1 MRSCRRR
8 SACARPTH
16 ADPLLITLAL
26 GLAIGLVMG
35 LTGAGG
41 GVLAVP
47 ALVFGLGLTMPQ
59 AAPIAMIGVGLAAW
73 VGTAEGLRRGTV
85 RWRAALY
92 IAAMG
97 WPLSALGVALA
108 QRVPDLGLRV
118 IFVLVLAFVAWR
130 QLRARTSRAVATAA
144 TEREALVE
152 LSAQTG
158 RFIWDRRAFTGFAGV
173 GAVTGFM
180 SGLLGVSGGFVLVP
194 MLSRI
199 TRLDAPS
206 LVGTSLMVGALVTG
220 FGAAMSAWQGVAISW
235 PIAAWFAAALIVGL
249 LGARVFARRLGA
261 RAMHDTFIALVIGVA
276 LVMAIDVLRRVL

>member
-1 MRSCRRR
+1 L
-8 SACARPTH
+8 A
-16 ADPLLITLAL
+16 LTLAL

-59 AAPIAMIGVGLAAW
+59 AAPIAMVGVALAAT
-73 VGTAEGLRRGTV
+73 VGAIEGLRRGTV
-85 RWRAALY
+85 RYRAAMF

-108 QRVPDLGLRV
+108 HRLPDLALRIV
-118 IFVLVLAFVAWR
+118 FVLVLAFVAWR
-130 QLRARTSRAVATAA
+130 QLRQTAQAARA
-144 TEREALVE
+144 EAE
-152 LSAQTG
+152 LDDAPPRGAMAELDPATG
-158 RFIWDRRAFTGFAGV
+158 RFIWNKNAVASFAGI

-194 MLSRI
+194 LLSRF

-206 LVGTSLMVGALVTG
+206 LVGTSLMVGALVTS
-220 FGAAMSAWQGVAISW
+220 FGAFAATLQGVAISW
-235 PIAAWFAAALIVGL
+235 PVAGWFAAALVAGL
-249 LGARVFARRLGA
+249 LAARGVSRRLPARVT
-261 RAMHDTFIALVIGVA
+261 HDTFVALVIFVA
-276 LVMAIDVLRRVL
+276 VAMAIDVLRRVLVN